1 MCCHYLTASEAR
13 RRRIDVYLE
22 FLGPRVRTRHDG
34 KGVRVGR
41 GRQSSVDHSKIT
53 VVDWQVLLLLEVVLV
68 GQTAG
73 VVRRVIAG
81 QSTAVRLHRRWIEA
95 KLLLLLYHRR
105 DWYTALL
112 CKLLLWR
119 LSRVV
124 SRNEG
129 TWYLLKRSTRHA

>member
-1 MCCHYLTASEAR
+1 M
-13 RRRIDVYLE
+13 
-22 FLGPRVRTRHDG
+22 RTRHDG
-34 KGVRVGR
+34 EGVRVGR

-68 GQTAG
+68 GQIAG

-81 QSTAVRLHRRWIEA
+81 QSTAVRLHWRWIEA
-95 KLLLLLYHRR
+95 KLLLLLLLLYHRR

-112 CKLLLWR
+112 CKLLLLLWR